1 MGDEDEDE
9 RDEDELDGEEEDDEE
24 DADEDEDIEDEEDE
38 EEDEEDDEDDMNQE
52 NPEESLRKL
61 PECLEI
67 LSNVALKPD
76 EFTRAL
82 SEMRPTE
89 LVQVFPQITNFIS
102 QKPQQINIP
111 QQIGFQNGKNQGN
124 YTHEE
129 HFRMYHPVVDQLDEE
144 ALATIYPAL
153 DETFNTDGTI
163 NVDVGGDG
171 EEEDET
177 KNYEFG
183 LESVE
188 EFFNVF
194 QNCGDP
200 SSIPDCPEFAAELTT
215 MNSFC
220 KTRWN
225 GTGLLNQL
233 QQWMLEEPQYADEN
247 IQHQQQKIA
256 ANIVLD
262 APLQRLSDSSASSQA
277 QEDVTIYSSNA
288 GPLHIQQQGS
298 NQQQIHLPLIPI
310 TTQEGLTEVLRND
323 EADDSSLPT
332 SAPNTKNEQEG
343 DVSSQDQPL
352 DLTTGQPQQPSSS
365 HLIPGVNEDGSL
377 IFDVDAGRTSP
388 RSLQFLFQLPNVQQQ
403 SNLQQQQQ
411 PQAQQVIVKNN
422 TISSNSVDVNSAT
435 SPGYPTSSS
444 GYTNAATITN
454 CCKAQR

>member
-1 MGDEDEDE
+1 
-9 RDEDELDGEEEDDEE
+9 
-24 DADEDEDIEDEEDE
+24 
-38 EEDEEDDEDDMNQE
+38 
-52 NPEESLRKL
+52 
-61 PECLEI
+61 
-67 LSNVALKPD
+67 
-76 EFTRAL
+76 
-82 SEMRPTE
+82 
-89 LVQVFPQITNFIS
+89 
-102 QKPQQINIP
+102 
-111 QQIGFQNGKNQGN
+111 
-124 YTHEE
+124 
-129 HFRMYHPVVDQLDEE
+129 MYHPVVDQLDEE

-422 TISSNSVDVNSAT
+422 TISSNSVDVNCQQKNVTTQPNLQNLQQEAISYNYQQLQQALAT
-435 SPGYPTSSS
+435 QQVQVATQTQQQLPTVVKRNDKNFLLNVSESD
-444 GYTNAATITN
+444 TQNLAMEV
-454 CCKAQR
+454 AQQMQQQNINMQQRVGLSNIRLNL

>member
-1 MGDEDEDE
+1 
-9 RDEDELDGEEEDDEE
+9 
-24 DADEDEDIEDEEDE
+24 
-38 EEDEEDDEDDMNQE
+38 
-52 NPEESLRKL
+52 
-61 PECLEI
+61 
-67 LSNVALKPD
+67 
-76 EFTRAL
+76 
-82 SEMRPTE
+82 
-89 LVQVFPQITNFIS
+89 
-102 QKPQQINIP
+102 
-111 QQIGFQNGKNQGN
+111 
-124 YTHEE
+124 
-129 HFRMYHPVVDQLDEE
+129 MYHPVVDQLDEE

-422 TISSNSVDVNSAT
+422 TISSNSVDVNCQQKNVTTQPNLQNLQQEAISYNYQQLQQALAT
-435 SPGYPTSSS
+435 QQVQVATQTQQQLPTVVKRNDKNFLLNVSESD
-444 GYTNAATITN
+444 TQNLAMEV
-454 CCKAQR
+454 AQQMQQQNINMQQRVSLSNIRLNL